1 MEGLPARLR
10 LSVRAGERIAPVR
23 GADHAAVLTRALE
36 LRAAGRVPLVLD
48 ERVAPEAAAAQVDAA
63 VHALDDLAA
72 RAPERAAQVAWTAAT
87 SGSTGA
93 PRVVLRT
100 DRSWSVGHAHVR
112 AWLGLEPGEG
122 LLVPA
127 HPTSS
132 MALNAAAFCAATG
145 ARLRVPARARVRTE
159 DLTGAPHAPAPA
171 ALHGT
176 PAQLADVL
184 DLLDDAAPA
193 PALRVALVGGDRL
206 TAGLRARAKAHGLR
220 LVHYYGAAEA
230 SFVAVDPD
238 GTGLRLL
245 PGVEAETED
254 GLLLVRSDQLAEP
267 DGSSLHLT
275 GPDGA
280 ATAVPRWRP
289 DGFLRTGDAAALD
302 GDRLTLHGRA
312 DGVILTAGATVHASA
327 VEEVLAGVRD
337 TAGRPLTSAVLIAG
351 EPDARLGRRV
361 VAWVEPAPGRDP
373 EDVIAAF
380 RTAARERLSPAARP
394 RRWHAVDR
402 LPRTA
407 AGKVRRV
414 PPGSVMDSGA

>member
-1 MEGLPARLR
+1 M
-10 LSVRAGERIAPVR
+10 R
-23 GADHAAVLTRALE
+23 GADHAAVLTRALA
-36 LRAAGRVPLVLD
+36 LCAAGRVPLVLD
-48 ERVAPEAAAAQVDAA
+48 ERVAPEAAAGQVDAA
-63 VHALDDLAA
+63 AHALEDLAA
-72 RAPERAAQVAWTAAT
+72 RSSERAAQVAWAAAT
-87 SGSTGA
+87 SGSTGT

-122 LLVPA
+122 LLVPV

-145 ARLRVPARARVRTE
+145 ARLLVPARARVRAE
-159 DLTGAPHAPAPA
+159 DLAAAPHAPAPA

-206 TAGLRARAKAHGLR
+206 PAGLRARAEAHGLR

-238 GTGLRLL
+238 GTGLCLL

-280 ATAVPRWRP
+280 ATALPRWRP

-302 GDRLTLHGRA
+302 SDRLTLHGRA

-327 VEEVLAGVRD
+327 VEEVFAGVRD
-337 TAGRPLTSAVLIAG
+337 DAGPLASAVLVAG
-351 EPDARLGRRV
+351 EADARLGRRV

-373 EDVIAAF
+373 EDVLAAL
-380 RTAARERLSPAARP
+380 RTAARDRLTSAARP

-402 LPRTA
+402 LPRTPS
-407 AGKVRRV
+407 GKVRRV